1 MLSLSPSRHNVMRG
15 NRGKQGALTHSVCR
29 RLVDT
34 DVVEELQAQCAISIE
49 AQRRA
54 ASIEADLMTTHCA
67 LDCAEAGRA
76 AAEELAQEM
85 KRQLEES
92 GKYVPGHCK
101 DGLLGHV
108 RKRPSRLPTD
118 CGSCNCQQR
127 SRQVHFWRQ
136 CMRQVCLCKR
146 CSRQVMHALQG
157 NGWSSGSSGCI
168 AGYGR
173 GRGSAAGSWRVRAGT
188 CSCCL

>member
-1 MLSLSPSRHNVMRG
+1 MFSLSPSRHIVLRG
-15 NRGKQGALTHSVCR
+15 NRGKQGALKHSVCR

-34 DVVEELQAQCAISIE
+34 DVVEELQAQCVISIE
-49 AQRRA
+49 AQRHA
-54 ASIEADLMTTHCA
+54 ASIEADLMTTRGA
-67 LDCAEAGRA
+67 LKCAEAGRA

-101 DGLLGHV
+101 DGLLWHV
-108 RKRPSRLPTD
+108 RKRPSRLPKD

-127 SRQVHFWRQ
+127 RRQVQFWRH
-136 CMRQVCLCKR
+136 CMWQVCLRKR

-157 NGWSSGSSGCI
+157 NGCSSGSSGCI
-168 AGYGR
+168 AGYSR
-173 GRGSAAGSWRVRAGT
+173 GRGSAAGTWRVRAGT